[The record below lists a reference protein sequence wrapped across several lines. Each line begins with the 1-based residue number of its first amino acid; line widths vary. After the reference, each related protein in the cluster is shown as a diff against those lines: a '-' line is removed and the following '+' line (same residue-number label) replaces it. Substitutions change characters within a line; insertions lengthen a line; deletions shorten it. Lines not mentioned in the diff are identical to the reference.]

1 MKNFISINAKHY
13 KKNEIKRIINHNV
26 RLEEPTYLLDR
37 EHIKYKNVDI
47 IYQNKRAN
55 AYDFQDPKSNNLK
68 NLNLFLNKEQIA
80 KALNEQYDLLINTK
94 ESIQKARKSYTKKN
108 EATLVEFVVAI
119 SHEQTKEYLDN
130 KVDITKGFNKIVD
143 NLQKKYGFTPLHLS
157 LHLDEGHIDI
167 DTNEVKHNYHAH
179 LTMVNFCFEKEK
191 VVLRTLKKQDF
202 SMLQDL
208 AQDSFQEV
216 GLDYKRGLNKNLTG
230 NEHLERNMFISKKLN
245 SKINSQHNL
254 LKIQLEEITQNIN
267 LINELKNEHKELLK
281 SYDKGSQEYQD
292 LYEKIGGFQDLEK
305 NLRKEQREI
314 KENIK
319 ELENNELSLK
329 NVVYE
334 LEDKIKTFNIDDK
347 EELLRKLNNSIN
359 KIVANNTKTSTFGK
373 VTYDTQ
379 KIIED
384 FKDLGKKLVN
394 SNINIKNHEELV
406 KNLEEVTLENKDLN
420 KKLEDKDILI
430 NDLIYERNALKK
442 EKEDTNQNTNNV
454 LNQFKV
460 STSQKELEKDKI
472 LNQTNK
478 MLSKANM
485 KLKTMNNVLKDNGIK
500 LNRENV
506 AKAKGIETTK
516 QKKLKEQEYKYST
529 IDR

>member
-26 RLEEPTYLLDR
+26 RLEEPTYILDK

-47 IYQNKRAN
+47 IYQNKKVN

-94 ESIQKARKSYTKKN
+94 EGIQKARKSYTKKN

-179 LTMVNFCFEKEK
+179 ITMLNFDFEKEK

-254 LKIQLEEITQNIN
+254 INSQHNLLKIQREEIAQNIN
-267 LINELKNEHKELLK
+267 LINTKKNEHKELLK
-281 SYDKGSQEYQD
+281 NYDKDSNEYQD
-292 LYEKIGGFQDLEK
+292 LYEKIGGFQELEK
-305 NLRKEQREI
+305 NLRKQHKQMNVEI
-314 KENIK
+314 KA
-319 ELENNELSLK
+319 LEE
-329 NVVYE
+329 
-334 LEDKIKTFNIDDK
+334 KIKTFNIDDK

-359 KIVANNTKTSTFGK
+359 KIVDNNTKTSTFKK

-406 KNLEEVTLENKDLN
+406 KKLEEKDKIIEEKDKIIENKDSIIE
-420 KKLEDKDILI
+420 KVATEK
-430 NDLIYERNALKK
+430 YEAIR
-442 EKEDTNQNTNNV
+442 ENNV
-454 LNQFKV
+454 LKQNKAP
-460 STSQKELEKDKI
+460 TSQKELEKDKI

-485 KLKTMNNVLKDNGIK
+485 KLKTMHNVLKDNGIK
-500 LNRENV
+500 LNKENV

-516 QKKLKEQEYKYST
+516 QKKLREQEYKYST

>member
-1 MKNFISINAKHY
+1 M
-13 KKNEIKRIINHNV
+13 
-26 RLEEPTYLLDR
+26 
-37 EHIKYKNVDI
+37 
-47 IYQNKRAN
+47 
-55 AYDFQDPKSNNLK
+55 
-68 NLNLFLNKEQIA
+68 NKEQIA

-94 ESIQKARKSYTKKN
+94 EGIQKARKSYTKKN

-130 KVDITKGFNKIVD
+130 KVDITQGFNKIVD

-179 LTMVNFCFEKEK
+179 ITMLNYDFEKEK

-230 NEHLERNMFISKKLN
+230 NEHLERNMFISNKLN

-254 LKIQLEEITQNIN
+254 LKIQREEIAQNIN
-267 LINELKNEHKELLK
+267 LINTTKNEHKELLK
-281 SYDKGSQEYQD
+281 TLDKDSQEYQD
-292 LYEKIGGFQDLEK
+292 LYEKIGGFQELEK
-305 NLRKEQREI
+305 NLRKQHKQMNVEI
-314 KENIK
+314 KA
-319 ELENNELSLK
+319 LEE
-329 NVVYE
+329 
-334 LEDKIKTFNIDDK
+334 KIKTFNIDDK

-359 KIVANNTKTSTFGK
+359 KIVDNNTKTSTFKK

-406 KNLEEVTLENKDLN
+406 KELEEVTLENRDLS

-454 LNQFKV
+454 LKQFEV

-485 KLKTMNNVLKDNGIK
+485 KLKTMNNILKDNGIK
-500 LNRENV
+500 LNRENI

-516 QKKLKEQEYKYST
+516 QKKLREQEYKHST

>member
-94 ESIQKARKSYTKKN
+94 EGIQKARKSYTKKN

-167 DTNEVKHNYHAH
+167 DTNKVKHNFHAH
-179 LTMVNFCFEKEK
+179 ITMVNFCFEKEK

-230 NEHLERNMFISKKLN
+230 NEHLERNMFISNKLN

-254 LKIQLEEITQNIN
+254 LKIQLEEIAQNIN
-267 LINELKNEHKELLK
+267 LINTLKNDHKELLK
-281 SYDKGSQEYQD
+281 NVDKDSQEYQD

-329 NVVYE
+329 NIVYE
-334 LEDKIKTFNIDDK
+334 LEEKIKTFNIDDK
-347 EELLRKLNNSIN
+347 EELLRRLNNSIN
-359 KIVANNTKTSTFGK
+359 KIVTNNTKTSTFGK

-406 KNLEEVTLENKDLN
+406 KKLEEVTLENQEKDKIIEN
-420 KKLEDKDILI
+420 KDILI

-442 EKEDTNQNTNNV
+442 EKEDTNQNINNV
-454 LNQFKV
+454 LKQFKV

-516 QKKLKEQEYKYST
+516 QKKLREQEYKYST
-529 IDR
+529 INR